1 MVATE
6 PLDRG
11 LLTHGDDVAKQEPQS
26 YRLPSF
32 GVPLCCGSYEHGF
45 TLLSFSSLAPHN

>member
-11 LLTHGDDVAKQEPQS
+11 LSAHGEGVAKQEPQS

-32 GVPLCCGSYEHGF
+32 GVSLGCGSYEHVF
-45 TLLSFSSLAPHN
+45 TLSSFSSLASHN